1 MIFPIKVPISS
12 PENEQLTTRIRAS
25 YTKILKR
32 KNELNPK
39 LLMTEIS
46 LAYSKILALILEL
59 KLKKH
64 KPIAIIHTIP
74 KILSNL
80 F

>member
-1 MIFPIKVPISS
+1 MNVPISS
-12 PENEQLTTRIRAS
+12 PENEQLITRIRAS

-39 LLMTEIS
+39 LLITEIS
-46 LAYSKILALILEL
+46 LAYSKIFALILEL

-64 KPIAIIHTIP
+64 NPIAIIHTIP
-74 KILSNL
+74 KILSIL
-80 F
+80 L

>member
-12 PENEQLTTRIRAS
+12 PENEQLTTSIRAS

-64 KPIAIIHTIP
+64 KPIAIIQTIP